1 MEPYPSPKEFWA
13 ESERP
18 HEFAVNCTEHAEWR
32 KFRAWVFKKV
42 EEAKNDNLSYD
53 QKIIDMFGE
62 INLYSDYD
70 KKYELDT
77 NYTVFKYSRKDF
89 NDAKWKPK
97 SPQDH
102 LLKPATRLPEE
113 FRIPT

>member
-1 MEPYPSPKEFWA
+1 M
-13 ESERP
+13 
-18 HEFAVNCTEHAEWR
+18 
-32 KFRAWVFKKV
+32 
-42 EEAKNDNLSYD
+42 EEAKKDTLSFD
-53 QKIIDMFGE
+53 EKVIQKFGPVD
-62 INLYSDYD
+62 LYNDYD

-102 LLKPATRLPEE
+102 QLKPAERLPEE
-113 FRIPT
+113 YRLP